1 MIKKKTKQNSPTNQK
16 KKQTKEKK
24 NTPNNLPV
32 KRWCSLH
39 LDTCVHFLNFY
50 LLVSF
55 TFAVSDPNGAEW
67 CALSIWENAGVELL
81 DCLLVWFAL
90 HAAGYEECVQRFSPP
105 PFRNKQFHL
114 FVVSISI
121 LYSPW
126 VLMLFSEMWRPLFWK
141 LPVQSRRGRDHSLVN
156 WEVSPL
162 TFSKSTL
169 SWLVIFSDQSEANS
183 LNISFCS
190 ASMLCSSL
198 WNYGFSLSPLIS

>member
-1 MIKKKTKQNSPTNQK
+1 MHDKKKKPNKTHQQTKKRN
-16 KKQTKEKK
+16 KQTKEKK

-126 VLMLFSEMWRPLFWK
+126 VLMLFSEM
-141 LPVQSRRGRDHSLVN
+141 
-156 WEVSPL
+156 
-162 TFSKSTL
+162 
-169 SWLVIFSDQSEANS
+169 
-183 LNISFCS
+183 
-190 ASMLCSSL
+190 
-198 WNYGFSLSPLIS
+198 

>member
-1 MIKKKTKQNSPTNQK
+1 MHDKKNPNKTTHQQTK
-16 KKQTKEKK
+16 KKQTNKRKK
-24 NTPNNLPV
+24 KPKNLPV

-50 LLVSF
+50 LLVSC

-67 CALSIWENAGVELL
+67 CALSIWENARAELL

-90 HAAGYEECVQRFSPP
+90 HAARYEECVQLFSLS

-126 VLMLFSEMWRPLFWK
+126 VLMLFSEM
-141 LPVQSRRGRDHSLVN
+141 
-156 WEVSPL
+156 
-162 TFSKSTL
+162 
-169 SWLVIFSDQSEANS
+169 
-183 LNISFCS
+183 
-190 ASMLCSSL
+190 
-198 WNYGFSLSPLIS
+198 